1 MENPAQLA
9 IIVPCYN
16 EEEAL
21 PDSAAKLSEFLHG
34 LIAEKLASPASYI
47 CFVNDGSSDR
57 TWELIRSL
65 AAKDPLA
72 KGLSLSRNFGHQGA
86 LLAGMFSNS
95 ADAYVS
101 IDADLQDDYTVIR
114 DMMELYYG
122 GCEVVAGVRSSRQT
136 DSFFKR
142 FTANF
147 FYRLMTMLGVKIVE
161 NAADFRLMSRR
172 AVETLHSFNERNLF
186 LRGVVPLLGFRTGN
200 VFYERKARTAGV
212 TKYPLR
218 KMLAFA
224 WDGITSFSVVPLRL
238 AALLGAVVFL
248 FSLVLLGMFL
258 WDYFFG
264 DTVRGWT
271 SLVAFIGLLGGAQ
284 LFVMAILGEYVGKIY
299 IETKARPHFIV
310 SERVG
315 DGR

>member
-1 MENPAQLA
+1 MGNPAQLA

-21 PDSAAKLSEFLHG
+21 PESASVLSEFLRG
-34 LIAEKLASPASYI
+34 LIVEKLVSPSSYL
-47 CFVNDGSSDR
+47 CFVNDGSADC
-57 TWELIRSL
+57 TWDIIRET
-65 AAKDPLA
+65 AEKDPLV

-86 LLAGMFSNS
+86 LLAGLFSNS
-95 ADAYVS
+95 ADIYVS
-101 IDADLQDDYTVIR
+101 IDADLQDDHTTIR
-114 DMMELYYG
+114 SMVEQYYS
-122 GCEVVAGVRSSRQT
+122 GCEVVVGVRSSRNT
-136 DSFFKR
+136 DTFFKR

-147 FYRLMTMLGVKIVE
+147 FYHLMTFLGVKIVE

-186 LRGVVPLLGFRTGN
+186 LRGVVPLLGFRTGK
-200 VFYERKARTAGV
+200 VFYERKPRTAGV

-248 FSLVLLGMFL
+248 FSLVLLGIFL
-258 WDYFFG
+258 WAYFVG
-264 DTVRGWT
+264 DTIRGWT
-271 SLVAFIGLLGGAQ
+271 SMIAFVGLLGGAQ

-310 SERVG
+310 SERIG
-315 DGR
+315 D

>member
-21 PDSAAKLSEFLHG
+21 PESAAALSGFLRG
-34 LIAEKLASPASYI
+34 LVDEKLVSPSSYL
-47 CFVNDGSSDR
+47 CFINDGSADR
-57 TWELIRSL
+57 TWDIIREL
-65 AAKDPLA
+65 AAKDPLV
-72 KGLSLSRNFGHQGA
+72 KGVSLSRNFGHQGA
-86 LLAGMFSNS
+86 LLAGLFSNS

-101 IDADLQDDYTVIR
+101 IDADLQDDHTTIR
-114 DMMELYYG
+114 GMVEQYYN
-122 GCEVVAGVRSSRQT
+122 GCEVVVGVRSSRGSDT
-136 DSFFKR
+136 FFKR

-147 FYRLMTMLGVKIVE
+147 FYRLMIMLGVKIVE
-161 NAADFRLMSRR
+161 NAADFRLLSRR

-186 LRGVVPLLGFRTGN
+186 LRGVVPLLGFRTGK
-200 VFYERKARTAGV
+200 VFYERKPRTAGV

-248 FSLVLLGMFL
+248 FSLVLLGVFL
-258 WDYFFG
+258 WSYFVG
-264 DTVRGWT
+264 DTIRGWT
-271 SLVAFIGLLGGAQ
+271 SLIAFVGLLGGAQ

-310 SERVG
+310 SERIG
-315 DGR
+315 G